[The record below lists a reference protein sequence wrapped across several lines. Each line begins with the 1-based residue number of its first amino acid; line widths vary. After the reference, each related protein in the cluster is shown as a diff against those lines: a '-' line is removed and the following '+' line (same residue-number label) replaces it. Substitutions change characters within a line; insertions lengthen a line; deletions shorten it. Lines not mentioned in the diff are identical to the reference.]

1 MTNLRTMWGVDIK
14 IIENRFGESLK
25 IILQK
30 EIKKWINKNYVINEK
45 NNFKLSQE
53 GKIFS
58 NQISSDMFLID

>member
-25 IILQK
+25 NYFAK

-45 NNFKLSQE
+45 TILN
-53 GKIFS
+53 
-58 NQISSDMFLID
+58 